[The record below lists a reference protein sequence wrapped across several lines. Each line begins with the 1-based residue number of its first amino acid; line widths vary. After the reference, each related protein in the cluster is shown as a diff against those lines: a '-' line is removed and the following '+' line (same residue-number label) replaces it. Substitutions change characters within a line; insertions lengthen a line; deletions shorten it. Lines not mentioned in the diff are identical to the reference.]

1 MTRSFLTVLLTAF
14 SVLSI
19 LGAWGFQYIGGLD
32 PCAMCFWQRY
42 PHWAAAG
49 FGLLMLATKKRLFAL
64 LAALSAFT
72 TAAIGAYHSGVERKW
87 WDGPASC
94 TGRGLTNDGSG
105 NLLDFANAKP
115 PVLCDEI
122 PWEMFGVTM
131 ANLNAIG
138 SFVVALLWLYVA
150 FMPADQRRI
159 F

>member
-1 MTRSFLTVLLTAF
+1 MTRHLLTLLLTAF

-49 FGLLMLATKKRLFAL
+49 FGLLMLAMKKRLFAL

-94 TGRGLTNDGSG
+94 TGRGLSSDGTG
-105 NLLDFANAKP
+105 NLLDFSAAKP
-115 PVLCDEI
+115 VVLCDEI
-122 PWEMFGVTM
+122 PWEMFGITM

-138 SFVVALLWLYVA
+138 SFVVALLWVYVA
-150 FMPADQRRI
+150 FMPAAQRRI